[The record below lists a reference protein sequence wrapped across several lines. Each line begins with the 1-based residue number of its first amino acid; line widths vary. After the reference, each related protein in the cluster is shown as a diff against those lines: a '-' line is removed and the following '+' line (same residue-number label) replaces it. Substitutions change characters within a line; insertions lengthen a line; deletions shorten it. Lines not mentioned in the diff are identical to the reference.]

1 MRNTHRSRRPLAA
14 ESIARMADKGGDV
27 SRFFANEGRMVC
39 PPQIVQVEFPPELL
53 SELDV
58 TAAELQLSREAA
70 IRVLVRQAL
79 DAHYLARKARR
90 TG

>member
-14 ESIARMADKGGDV
+14 ESIARMADKGEDV
-27 SRFFANEGRMVC
+27 SRFFTNEGRMVR
-39 PPQIVQVEFPPELL
+39 PPQTVQVEFPPELL
-53 SELDV
+53 SELDA

-90 TG
+90 AG